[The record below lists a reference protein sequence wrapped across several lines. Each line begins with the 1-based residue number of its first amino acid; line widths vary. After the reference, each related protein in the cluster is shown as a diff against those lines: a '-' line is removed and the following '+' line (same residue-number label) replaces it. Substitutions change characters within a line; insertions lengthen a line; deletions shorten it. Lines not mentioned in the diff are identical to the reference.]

1 MWIVR
6 GRDSFEASFSVFFRL
21 TAACCILFLSACGGS
36 TLGGGSPA
44 PPTPTP
50 PPSPASGSEF
60 LYQFSFL
67 SAIEVSTL
75 NTSTGALS
83 APKEAI
89 PLADFEDM
97 GLPVVATPSGKFL
110 YEEGFFQS
118 PSVGS
123 PRSAIWGFSITGSDG
138 TLTSLPYMPAAQ
150 SLSGLGFTPNGM
162 VMDPKGDFIFVSVYD
177 GVNVSDQSQN
187 TILTFA
193 IDPSTGALT
202 SSSTLSAPSKGNIIV
217 QAVDPSGKY
226 LYASNSSPNGPA
238 ISVYAIS
245 STSGALTEIAGSPF
259 LFNPP
264 VGIQS
269 DLSVIPA
276 PSGEFVYAVVTDGT
290 TTPPVVFS
298 FSVSPTTNA
307 LAVVSSSPLPVGSPE
322 SIALSSTGNFLFL
335 ASPGNN
341 LTVFGADA
349 SSGTISPTPLSQI
362 PLQDYRGRVLIDPT
376 GQFLIFNNGENTALS
391 YKIDG
396 ATGALTPVSGSPFT
410 TGANL
415 TSTLIVGIP

>member
-75 NTSTGALS
+75 NTNTGALS

-89 PLADFEDM
+89 
-97 GLPVVATPSGKFL
+97 
-110 YEEGFFQS
+110 
-118 PSVGS
+118 
-123 PRSAIWGFSITGSDG
+123 
-138 TLTSLPYMPAAQ
+138 
-150 SLSGLGFTPNGM
+150 
-162 VMDPKGDFIFVSVYD
+162 
-177 GVNVSDQSQN
+177 
-187 TILTFA
+187 
-193 IDPSTGALT
+193 
-202 SSSTLSAPSKGNIIV
+202 
-217 QAVDPSGKY
+217 
-226 LYASNSSPNGPA
+226 
-238 ISVYAIS
+238 
-245 STSGALTEIAGSPF
+245 
-259 LFNPP
+259 
-264 VGIQS
+264 QS
-269 DLSVIPA
+269 DLSVISA

-396 ATGALTPVSGSPFT
+396 ATGALTLVSGSPFT
-410 TGANL
+410 IGANL
-415 TSTLIVGIP
+415 TSTLVVGIP